1 MIDPVYQGE
10 RGTFLQSE
18 DRENYTWNAGDPLGD
33 LLVFLYLIITVN
45 EGLQPS
51 KVRATRNSDLSGR
64 KVGPPRS

>member
-1 MIDPVYQGE
+1 M
-10 RGTFLQSE
+10 
-18 DRENYTWNAGDPLGD
+18 GD

-64 KVGPPRS
+64 KVGPPPFIKNPNRELVGMK